1 MPFQHYRTTWQMSN
15 AGVVEQK
22 DLGLGKSVNQ
32 NNIEFAQVADV
43 VSTMSGST
51 GTRQKQQEPPEVA
64 CQPLPFSILILS
76 PQAHRTFS
84 ILHPC
89 SSLLSS

>member
-15 AGVVEQK
+15 ARVVEQK

-43 VSTMSGST
+43 VVDDV
-51 GTRQKQQEPPEVA
+51 RKHW
-64 CQPLPFSILILS
+64 
-76 PQAHRTFS
+76 HRTFS

-89 SSLLSS
+89 RSLLSS